1 MSTLLLIIVA
11 VLGVIVLVQLLKV
24 TELAKVLKNEK
35 PWETT
40 DSENRFHSGLFFLFM
55 LVFFG
60 FTIWLITSYGD
71 KLLPVSA
78 SEHGVATDALLDLN
92 HFVIIVVFFIVNFI
106 LALFAFSYYKK
117 EGRKATFFTHSNKLE
132 LLWTTVPAL
141 FLAVIIIY
149 GLNTWNT
156 ITAEPAEDAVLI
168 ELYSKQFDWTA
179 RYPGNDGKLGDYH
192 YTLIDGT
199 NPLGINKTDAGSQ
212 DDIIVKG
219 EFHIPVN
226 KEISFVFRSQ
236 DVIHSAYMPH
246 FRAQMNTVPGM
257 TTQFHFKPT
266 ITTAQ
271 MRSNLNNQ
279 EFNYVLLCNKI
290 CGSAHYNMQMN
301 IVVDTEE
308 DYNKWLK
315 EQKTFLSAQL

>member
-40 DSENRFHSGLFFLFM
+40 DSENRFHAGLLFLFM
-55 LVFFG
+55 FVFFG
-60 FTIWLITSYGD
+60 FSIWLMVSYGD
-71 KLLPVSA
+71 KLLPVAA
-78 SEHGVATDALLDLN
+78 SEHGVATDALLDIN
-92 HFVIIVVFFIVNFI
+92 HFVITVVFFIVNFI
-106 LALFAFSYYKK
+106 LFFFAFRYYKK
-117 EGRKATFFTHSNKLE
+117 DGRKATFFTHSNRLE

-199 NPLGINKTDAGSQ
+199 NPLGINKSDEGSQ

-226 KEISFVFRSQ
+226 KDISFVFRSQ

-271 MRSNLNNQ
+271 MRTNLNNQ
-279 EFNYVLLCNKI
+279 EFDYILLCNKI

-301 IVVDTEE
+301 IIVDTEE